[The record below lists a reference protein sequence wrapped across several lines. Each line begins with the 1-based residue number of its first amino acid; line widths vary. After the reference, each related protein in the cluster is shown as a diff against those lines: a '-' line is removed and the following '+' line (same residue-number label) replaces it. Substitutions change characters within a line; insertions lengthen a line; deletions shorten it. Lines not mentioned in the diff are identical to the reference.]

1 MTSMQ
6 GMLGLPVG
14 GARRRKREGGAPNRY
29 RCRCL
34 TPRPVHAYS
43 LYRICCYWFHS
54 ASGFMQMLPLPCNN
68 FVSWAKHFPLL
79 CFFFEFFFFFLFRYC
94 CCFSLV
100 LAEHVWKFPMS
111 CSSSSIASARDAS
124 TFLWTRA
131 AAAAATK
138 SCLHATCILKVGQDN
153 YNLVRFKSDFSEVSR
168 VSTQEETPTNRR
180 DKQTNRSASLEKVI
194 KFGTFIAASFS
205 AEPLMSSNEKEAS
218 SSTRITIYKQTRRQC
233 NVVWFSYVLVFKTAC
248 SYFKRCC
255 GFWVS
260 PQPESGL

>member
-1 MTSMQ
+1 MQ

-14 GARRRKREGGAPNRY
+14 GVSRRRRGRQERGTGAQN

-54 ASGFMQMLPLPCNN
+54 ASGFMQMLPLPL
-68 FVSWAKHFPLL
+68 PLATTSLVGLNIFL
-79 CFFFEFFFFFLFRYC
+79 CFASFLSFSFFLFRYC

-111 CSSSSIASARDAS
+111 SSSSIASARDAS

-131 AAAAATK
+131 GAAAATK

-168 VSTQEETPTNRR
+168 VSTQEETN
-180 DKQTNRSASLEKVI
+180 KQTARLLSRKWSNLALSLLLR
-194 KFGTFIAASFS
+194 FQQSH
-205 AEPLMSSNEKEAS
+205 
-218 SSTRITIYKQTRRQC
+218 
-233 NVVWFSYVLVFKTAC
+233 
-248 SYFKRCC
+248 
-255 GFWVS
+255 
-260 PQPESGL
+260 